1 MNLFKTELHRLLRRR
16 LSLLFGIVAVSG
28 LVLLSVV
35 LWFNS
40 ESEVSSAEQAYG
52 EEQAAVYQAEL
63 DRCKAD
69 EDYFTDERDWG
80 YDVGEDYPELSHA
93 EVCDEMLSWGTD
105 PSDHYMVYIF
115 DFSAEG
121 VWMLVGIAIVGGLLV
136 MLLTASAI
144 GAEWSSGN
152 MANLLVWHPNRLRVW
167 GAKLAASLTLGAVA
181 LVAMLLLGFGLLYL
195 VAATSGQV
203 GELDGRWWEESLAIL
218 GRTVVMGLGMT
229 VLGAALAMLGRHTAI
244 AGGVIAG
251 YLIIGDLLVRL
262 AGFAFNVKYPD
273 LFSLYTW
280 VGAWISGEMTLFAN
294 VMSANGEF
302 EEQMILTA
310 ADAGLLL
317 GAIVA
322 LFAGLATWS
331 FAKRD
336 VT

>member
-16 LSLLFGIVAVSG
+16 LTLLFGVVAAGG

-40 ESEVSSAEQAYG
+40 ESEVSPGEQAYA
-52 EEQAAVYQAEL
+52 EEQVAVYQAEL
-63 DRCKAD
+63 DRCEAD
-69 EDYFTDERDWG
+69 EDYFAKEWG
-80 YDVGEDYPELSHA
+80 FDVDEDYPELSHE
-93 EVCDEMLSWGTD
+93 EVCGEMLSWGTQ
-105 PSDHYMVYIF
+105 PSDHYTVYIF

-121 VWMLVGIAIVGGLLV
+121 VWMLVGIAIVGGLTT
-136 MLLTASAI
+136 MLLAASAI

-152 MANLLVWHPNRLRVW
+152 MANLLVWHPGRLRVW
-167 GAKLAASLTLGAVA
+167 GAKLAASLALAAAA

-251 YLIIGDLLVRL
+251 YLVIGDLLVRL

-280 VGAWISGEMTLFAN
+280 VGAWISGEVTLFAN

-302 EEQMILTA
+302 EDQMVLTA
-310 ADAGLLL
+310 TDAGILL
-317 GAIVA
+317 GVIVA
-322 LFAGLATWS
+322 LIAGLATWA